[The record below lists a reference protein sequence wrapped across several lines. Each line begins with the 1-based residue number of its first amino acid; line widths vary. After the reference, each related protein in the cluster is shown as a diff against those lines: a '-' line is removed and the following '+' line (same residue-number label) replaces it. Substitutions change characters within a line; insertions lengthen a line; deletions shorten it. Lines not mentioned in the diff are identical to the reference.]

1 VFVALIFQEV
11 RTEGEGDAQEREG
24 KGRERKGGRRKEED
38 RSGDE
43 WSSGRS

>member
-1 VFVALIFQEV
+1 LAVFVALIMQEV
-11 RTEGEGDAQEREG
+11 RTEGEGSAGGGHRARRG
-24 KGRERKGGRRKEED
+24 KDRMEEED